1 MPAMP
6 QNDGVH
12 VFAWGPHKRVSL
24 TLSQSSKYLSVMA
37 SPKKKKKTLRLGFA
51 IQRFDF
57 MIKPASSLK
66 HARLQFAF
74 EVPMQQDSDWNY
86 PLLLSL

>member
-1 MPAMP
+1 
-6 QNDGVH
+6 
-12 VFAWGPHKRVSL
+12 
-24 TLSQSSKYLSVMA
+24 MA

-74 EVPMQQDSDWNY
+74 EVPMQQDSD
-86 PLLLSL
+86 